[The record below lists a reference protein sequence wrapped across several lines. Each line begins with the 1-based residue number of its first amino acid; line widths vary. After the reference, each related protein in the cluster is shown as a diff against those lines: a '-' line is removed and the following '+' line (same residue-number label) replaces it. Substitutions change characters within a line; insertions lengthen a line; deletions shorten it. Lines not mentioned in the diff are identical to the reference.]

1 MLVWRLGIDNV
12 LRVCNN
18 GSGSDDDDKCSDLNR
33 GCSGG
38 DGKGGD
44 DDDGSNGV
52 GDCGNDGEDDSGDS
66 GGEFA
71 SITKSRL

>member
-1 MLVWRLGIDNV
+1 MDNV

-18 GSGSDDDDKCSDLNR
+18 GSGGDDDYECSDLNSS
-33 GCSGG
+33 CNDG

-44 DDDGSNGV
+44 DEDGGNGV
-52 GDCGNDGEDDSGDS
+52 GDNGNDGKDDSGDS

-71 SITKSRL
+71 FITKSRL